1 MPNHCNNALLV
12 EGPKVELNRFFN
24 SCIREE
30 LGESSKRIPSEFYI
44 DFNRLVPLA
53 EDATNSDRSD
63 LWGTKWN
70 SYSCN
75 QLFLPRSL
83 GDNRVLFTFDTAWSP
98 PLRTFF
104 NGSRLYPNLVFTML
118 SFEQSNGFASI
129 YQIKNNEFIYKNV
142 DSPEM
147 VELCNNVMGPVDPNE
162 GIGLGNDR
170 IKEKVMPQLNKMPI
184 EIKNIILLML
194 FVNKSGTDNYEAT
207 IPPTP
212 LNLIGE

>member
-30 LGESSKRIPSEFYI
+30 LGDGSKRIPSEFYI

-53 EDATNSDRSD
+53 EDATNSDRTD

-70 SYSCN
+70 SYNCN
-75 QLFLPRSL
+75 QLFLPRL
-83 GDNRVLFTFDTAWSP
+83 HDNRVFFTFDTAWGP
-98 PLRTFF
+98 PLRAFF

-118 SFEQSNGFASI
+118 SFEPSNGFSSI

-142 DSPEM
+142 DSLEM
-147 VELCNNVMGPVDPNE
+147 VELCLNVMEPFDPDEN
-162 GIGLGNDR
+162 LGQRNDR
-170 IKEKVMPQLNKMPI
+170 LKNKVMPQLNKMPI
-184 EIKNIILLML
+184 EIKNIILLCYLLTRVAQIIMKQPYL
-194 FVNKSGTDNYEAT
+194 QHH
-207 IPPTP
+207 
-212 LNLIGE
+212 